1 MDDTP
6 GADGCITDKS
16 LNGEFKV
23 ELGGSIKA
31 DKEGI

>member
-16 LNGEFKV
+16 LNDDFGRG
-23 ELGGSIKA
+23 LGGSIKA
-31 DKEGI
+31 DKEGM